1 MDAKLEKEITVTQL
15 KAAALHHRSKV
26 LVALVET
33 ISEFMQLTALQQ
45 EQIRQLCATVKAY
58 EEKSVEPVGG
68 TVPSTAPAA
77 S

>member
-1 MDAKLEKEITVTQL
+1 MDAKLEKEIGVTQL

-33 ISEFMQLTALQQ
+33 INEFMQLTAIQQ
-45 EQIRQLCATVKAY
+45 EQIKQLCATVKAY

-68 TVPSTAPAA
+68 AVSGTAPA
-77 S
+77 SS